1 MLPTGSVEQWWTIDD
16 QKRCIRL
23 KSSLRK
29 VNAELYNIAF
39 QNYGKRIELRKLR
52 LGRGEIWQIFRC
64 NALGYYLNQDMHRK
78 LFLFSTPEGAE
89 T

>member
-1 MLPTGSVEQWWTIDD
+1 MLPTGSGEQFMT
-16 QKRCIRL
+16 RNVVL
-23 KSSLRK
+23 SLRK

-39 QNYGKRIELRKLR
+39 QNYEKRIELRKLR
-52 LGRGEIWQIFRC
+52 LGWGEIWQIFRC